1 MITTLLYKVHNVT
14 GLRYFCKTVSE
25 GIALDQY
32 KGSGTLWK
40 RHIKVHGNDVTTEII
55 AQFPDITGWEEAIAP
70 FALKYSRDNDIVA
83 DKSWANLI
91 EENGLDGAPPGH
103 KHTDET
109 KAKISAAN
117 KGKQNSLGYKHS
129 TETRAKQS
137 ESKKGRKRS
146 DETKSKMSASM
157 KGKKHT
163 DETRAKISA
172 ANKGRKRSDETRA
185 KISAANKGRDV
196 SDGTKAKMSA
206 ANKGRP
212 SPMKGKK
219 RSDETKAKMSAAQ
232 KGKKL
237 GPRKKKSKT

>member
-129 TETRAKQS
+129 AETRAKQS

-163 DETRAKISA
+163 
-172 ANKGRKRSDETRA
+172 DETRA

>member
-172 ANKGRKRSDETRA
+172 ANKGR
-185 KISAANKGRDV
+185 DV